1 MIVGTVTCVPLIF
14 PRQPTPQ
21 QLYPNILFTH
31 FTSTNNN
38 TTLLIYHR
46 ND

>member
-1 MIVGTVTCVPLIF
+1 MIVGTVTCVPLFF

-21 QLYPNILFTH
+21 QLYPNILSTH